1 MKDQEELGFIFH
13 VWDVARGQ
21 GALNPSGMRSLGGT
35 HDAPLSTAAPPRA
48 GPSLPARDGAT
59 TPRDT
64 GENTKAVAT
73 PRWHRD
79 AGKGTLPEPSGRSGL
94 ALGGPQAWLE
104 LGGSAALGSPAPGRT
119 YKGWAPPARL
129 MLDLSVVLAARL
141 SQFQQPVATA
151 TEL

>member
-1 MKDQEELGFIFH
+1 M
-13 VWDVARGQ
+13 
-21 GALNPSGMRSLGGT
+21 
-35 HDAPLSTAAPPRA
+35 PLSVAAPPRA

-59 TPRDT
+59 TPRDS
-64 GENTKAVAT
+64 GET
-73 PRWHRD
+73 PRPHRLHGGI
-79 AGKGTLPEPSGRSGL
+79 AMPAMESAAAEG
-94 ALGGPQAWLE
+94 ALGAGGGRAPRVAWSWGLHGAR
-104 LGGSAALGSPAPGRT
+104 LPAPGRT